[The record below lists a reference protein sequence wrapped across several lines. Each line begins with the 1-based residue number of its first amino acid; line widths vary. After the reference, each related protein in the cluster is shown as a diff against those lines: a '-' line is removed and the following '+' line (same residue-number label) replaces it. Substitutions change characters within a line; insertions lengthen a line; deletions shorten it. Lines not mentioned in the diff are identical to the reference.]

1 MFWHSWVGAEVEH
14 CPGILISHFHDN
26 TAIFNESDGLK
37 SNRKV
42 GKVKGSLRLVYILD
56 VTVVKLSFEKK
67 FQLMLKL
74 HVFSKNL
81 LSFLPREAIIRVM
94 FFSNQLPWQCSEEN
108 SSTKT
113 TRSCTSRRPAQ
124 GSKRAMCFKYSGANY
139 KLPDYQKIPEEVPL
153 RLENNYF

>member
-1 MFWHSWVGAEVEH
+1 MFWHSCVSGEVEH

-26 TAIFNESDGLK
+26 TAIFIESHGLK
-37 SNRKV
+37 TNRKV

-67 FQLMLKL
+67 IQLMLKQTKAL

-81 LSFLPREAIIRVM
+81 LIFLPQEAIICDM

-113 TRSCTSRRPAQ
+113 TRSCTSRHPAQ
-124 GSKRAMCFKYSGANY
+124 GSKRAMCFKYSGANH
-139 KLPDYQKIPEEVPL
+139 KLPNYHTVP
-153 RLENNYF
+153 